1 MNVGVWQELAGG
13 LLLQP
18 FLPSALV
25 TPSGTG
31 GEAGVGWGTE
41 EASPHSSLRQ
51 SCLEFSHSVM

>member
-1 MNVGVWQELAGG
+1 MG

-31 GEAGVGWGTE
+31 GDGGGDRGGFTAFFFI
-41 EASPHSSLRQ
+41 LRQ